1 MGPLL
6 NNYGRSASTPRP
18 IPHVKGNDAEVNRE
32 RGFGDSQLLDHGI
45 RQRPATPDPH
55 VKGLQA
61 QINYDNG
68 QGRYVTELFHQ
79 YGKLERDIHSAPKVK
94 FDGVQNLIKGQ
105 GGEMRRT
112 LSQCP
117 PTGRQR
123 EHLQSVPPWS

>member
-6 NNYGRSASTPRP
+6 NNYGQSALTPKP
-18 IPHVKGNDAEVNRE
+18 IPHVKGNDAVINRE
-32 RGFGDSQLLDHGI
+32 KGRGDSQLLDHGI

-55 VKGLQA
+55 VKGFQA
-61 QINYDNG
+61 QTNYDNG
-68 QGRYVTELFHQ
+68 QGRHVTELFHQ
-79 YGKLERDIHSAPKVK
+79 YGKLEKGAQTAPKVK

-117 PTGRQR
+117 PTERHR
-123 EHLQSVPPWS
+123 ERLQSIPPWS